1 MATDQSYLWT
11 SECVGE
17 GHPDKVADQISDA
30 VLDACLEQDPKSRVA
45 CETLVKDDHV
55 VLAGEITTN
64 ATVSFDHIVSNA
76 LSSIGYDYEPKVLNL
91 LSQQSNEISQA
102 VGDFDG
108 AGDQGIMFG
117 YATSETPTYM
127 PLTMYLARDV
137 SNMLTSNR
145 LAATEIGKFLLPDCK
160 TQVSV
165 RFNGDGTP
173 QFIERVVVS
182 TNHKKG
188 ITLDELRYG
197 IKSMFKLWSS
207 RPAASLRI
215 MNLFTSDTVFDIN
228 PAGIWLFGGPRA
240 DCGLTG
246 RKIIVD
252 AYGADCQWGGGALSG
267 KDPTKVDRSAAYMA
281 RYIAKNIVA
290 AEYANKATVQ
300 LSYAIG
306 RSEPTSFRVM
316 TDKPEN
322 DRMIENKV
330 LGALSLKPRDII
342 IKLDLLKPIYQS
354 TARDGHFGN
363 DIYSWEQLDL
373 TF

>member
-45 CETLVKDDHV
+45 CETLVKDEHV

-182 TNHKKG
+182 TNHRKG
-188 ITLDELRYG
+188 ITIDELRYG
-197 IKSMFKLWSS
+197 IKSMFELWAN

-215 MNLFTSDTVFDIN
+215 MNLFTSDMVFDIN

-281 RYIAKNIVA
+281 RYIAKNIIA

-322 DRMIENKV
+322 DRMLESKV
-330 LGALSLKPRDII
+330 LGVLSLKPKDII
-342 IKLDLLKPIYQS
+342 TKLDLLKPIYQS

>member
-45 CETLVKDDHV
+45 CETLVKDEHV

-165 RFNGDGTP
+165 RFNSDGSYLRLTNVLEGGTAQQAGLSAGDLIVAIDGLRP
-173 QFIERVVVS
+173 GSAGLDAALRGRRVGERVRV
-182 TNHKKG
+182 HAFRR
-188 ITLDELRYG
+188 DELRQFEVRLAAAPADTAELHWDDLNALSKKS
-197 IKSMFKLWSS
+197 IKSITYD
-207 RPAASLRI
+207 AISLRRR
-215 MNLFTSDTVFDIN
+215 
-228 PAGIWLFGGPRA
+228 WLGQ
-240 DCGLTG
+240 
-246 RKIIVD
+246 
-252 AYGADCQWGGGALSG
+252 GA
-267 KDPTKVDRSAAYMA
+267 
-281 RYIAKNIVA
+281 
-290 AEYANKATVQ
+290 
-300 LSYAIG
+300 
-306 RSEPTSFRVM
+306 
-316 TDKPEN
+316 
-322 DRMIENKV
+322 
-330 LGALSLKPRDII
+330 
-342 IKLDLLKPIYQS
+342 
-354 TARDGHFGN
+354 
-363 DIYSWEQLDL
+363 
-373 TF
+373 